1 MLRFALPSS
10 LPVVSLTVLL
20 AASPLRAEQGD
31 YLIAG
36 GLESDTDG
44 TLAASISAGRAVT
57 DPTWL
62 SLTVAHTN
70 VDIERRPSLNT
81 WFGEAALDHY
91 FDPLGVRL
99 AAAYWGDSD
108 VLDSVDGRASLYW
121 RNPGFSISGD
131 VEYRDFDFDV
141 PAGLV
146 LPGRTVGFDAEGLGA
161 SLRFDLGSSADL
173 WITGMRYEYDV
184 NLRFDQNRGIARLLN
199 ASRLSLI
206 NSLVDH
212 RLSVGLGL
220 DRRAQ
225 RWELVASGSQGAVDG
240 NHTRSATVR
249 FLTPLSERSDIEF
262 GLGYDDSDLYGDVIF
277 FSVFLYFYGAGE

>member
-1 MLRFALPSS
+1 MFRFAVPV
-10 LPVVSLTVLL
+10 LPVALL
-20 AASPLRAEQGD
+20 IASSALAEQGD

-44 TLAASISAGRAVT
+44 TLAASISAGRAMT

-81 WFGEAALDHY
+81 WFGEVALDHH

-99 AAAYWGDSD
+99 AASYWGDND
-108 VLDSVDGRASLYW
+108 VLDSTDGRASLYW
-121 RNPGFSISGD
+121 RNPRFSLSGD
-131 VEYRDFDFDV
+131 VEYRDFEFDV
-141 PAGLV
+141 PAGIV
-146 LPGRTVGFDAEGLGA
+146 LPGRTVGFDAEGYGA
-161 SLRFDLGSSADL
+161 SLRVELGSSADL
-173 WITGMRYEYDV
+173 SITGMRYEYNV

-212 RLSVGLGL
+212 RASVGLGL
-220 DRRAQ
+220 DRGAQ
-225 RWELVASGSQGAVDG
+225 RWELVLSGSQGAVDG

-249 FLTPLSERSDIEF
+249 FLMPLSERSDIEF
-262 GLGYDDSDLYGDVIF
+262 GLGYDDSDLYGDVTF